1 MSKLY
6 LKGCGTALVTPFKSG
21 AVDYDSYRSCVER
34 QVEVGVDFLVP
45 LATTGETPT
54 LSVEEK
60 LRLLDITRSC
70 AAGLPLLVG
79 CGTNSLQ
86 GTLDNMR
93 LLGPH
98 GADAYLVVV
107 PYYNKPTQEGQYR
120 YFKAVSE
127 AADKPVVI
135 YNVPGRTGANMTA
148 ETAIRLAEDCPNIIG
163 TKEASGN
170 YSQVSE
176 IIRRAPEGFSVL
188 SGDDDMT
195 LAFMATGGQGVV
207 SVASNVAPVEVKAL
221 TDAMLQGDLLKAR
234 ALHHRLSPL
243 FKNCFLESNPIPV
256 KAAMARL
263 GLMSGEVRPPL
274 SDATQMTE
282 EIMSLTLDELWKSQ

>member
-6 LKGCGTALVTPFKSG
+6 LQGCGTALVTPFRCG
-21 AVDYDSYRSCVER
+21 AVDYDAYTSCIVR
-34 QVEVGVDFLVP
+34 QVEAEVDFLVP

-54 LSVEEK
+54 LSTEER
-60 LRLLDITRSC
+60 LRLLDITRKYSG
-70 AAGLPLLVG
+70 GLPLLVG

-86 GTLDNMR
+86 GTLDNIR

-120 YFKAVSE
+120 YFKTVSE

-148 ETAIRLAEDCPNIIG
+148 DTAIRLAEDCPNIIG

-170 YSQVSE
+170 YQQVSE

-195 LAFMATGGQGVV
+195 FAFMATGGQGVV
-207 SVASNVAPVEVKAL
+207 SVASNVAPSEVKAL
-221 TDAMLQGDLLKAR
+221 TEAMLRGDFLKAR
-234 ALHHRLSPL
+234 ELHHRLSPL
-243 FKNCFLESNPIPV
+243 FRNCFVESNPIPA
-256 KAAMARL
+256 KAAMAKL

-274 SDATQMTE
+274 SDASPKTE
-282 EIMSLTLDELWKSQ
+282 EIMSLTLDELWK

>member
-34 QVEVGVDFLVP
+34 QVEAGVDFLVP

-60 LRLLDITRSC
+60 LRLLDITSNC

-86 GTLDNMR
+86 GTLDNIR

-148 ETAIRLAEDCPNIIG
+148 ETAIRLAGDCPNIIG

-207 SVASNVAPVEVKAL
+207 SVASNVAPREVKAL

-256 KAAMARL
+256 KAAMAKM

-274 SDATQMTE
+274 SDATQKTE
-282 EIMSLTLDELWKSQ
+282 EIISLTLDELWK

>member
-34 QVEVGVDFLVP
+34 QVEAGVDFLVP

-60 LRLLDITRSC
+60 LRLLDITSNC

-86 GTLDNMR
+86 GTLDNIR

-148 ETAIRLAEDCPNIIG
+148 ETAIRLAGDCPNIIG

-207 SVASNVAPVEVKAL
+207 SVASNVAPREVKAL

-256 KAAMARL
+256 KAAMAKL

-282 EIMSLTLDELWKSQ
+282 EIMSLTLDELWK

>member
-6 LKGCGTALVTPFKSG
+6 LQGCGTALVTPFRG
-21 AVDYDSYRSCVER
+21 GTVDYDAYTSCIAR
-34 QVEVGVDFLVP
+34 QVEAGVDFLVP

-54 LSVEEK
+54 LSTEER
-60 LRLLDITRSC
+60 LRLLDITRKYSG
-70 AAGLPLLVG
+70 GLPLLVG

-86 GTLDNMR
+86 GTLDNIR

-120 YFKAVSE
+120 YFKTVSE

-148 ETAIRLAEDCPNIIG
+148 DTAIRLAEDCPNIIG

-170 YSQVSE
+170 YQQVSE

-195 LAFMATGGQGVV
+195 FAFMATGGQGVV
-207 SVASNVAPVEVKAL
+207 SVASNVAPSEVKAL
-221 TDAMLQGDLLKAR
+221 TEAMLRGDFLKAR
-234 ALHHRLSPL
+234 ELHHRLSPL
-243 FKNCFLESNPIPV
+243 FRNCFVESNPIPV
-256 KAAMARL
+256 KAAMAKL

-274 SDATQMTE
+274 SDASPKTE
-282 EIMSLTLDELWKSQ
+282 EIMSLTLDELWK

>member
-207 SVASNVAPVEVKAL
+207 SVASNVAPREVKAL

-274 SDATQMTE
+274 SDATQMTK

>member
-34 QVEVGVDFLVP
+34 QVEAGVDFLVP

-60 LRLLDITRSC
+60 LRLLDITSNC

-86 GTLDNMR
+86 GTLDNIR

-107 PYYNKPTQEGQYR
+107 PYYNKPTQEGRYR

-148 ETAIRLAEDCPNIIG
+148 ETAIRLAGDCPNIIG

-207 SVASNVAPVEVKAL
+207 SVASNVAPREVKAL

-256 KAAMARL
+256 KAAMAKL

-274 SDATQMTE
+274 SDATQKTE
-282 EIMSLTLDELWKSQ
+282 EIISLTLDELWK

>member
-34 QVEVGVDFLVP
+34 QVEAGVDFLVP

-60 LRLLDITRSC
+60 LRLLDITSNC

-86 GTLDNMR
+86 GTLDNIR

-207 SVASNVAPVEVKAL
+207 SVASNVAPREVKAL

-256 KAAMARL
+256 KAAMAKL

-282 EIMSLTLDELWKSQ
+282 EIMSLTLDELWK

>member
-34 QVEVGVDFLVP
+34 QVEAGVDFLVP

>member
-34 QVEVGVDFLVP
+34 QVEAGVDFLVP

-243 FKNCFLESNPIPV
+243 FRNCFLESNPIPV

-274 SDATQMTE
+274 SDATQMTK

>member
-6 LKGCGTALVTPFKSG
+6 LQGCGTALVTPFRGG
-21 AVDYDSYRSCVER
+21 AVDYDAYTSCIAR
-34 QVEVGVDFLVP
+34 QVEAGVDFLVP

-54 LSVEEK
+54 LSTEER
-60 LRLLDITRSC
+60 LRLLDITRKYSG
-70 AAGLPLLVG
+70 GLPLLVG

-86 GTLDNMR
+86 GTLDNIR

-120 YFKAVSE
+120 YFKTVSE

-148 ETAIRLAEDCPNIIG
+148 DTAIRLAEDCPNIIG

-170 YSQVSE
+170 YQQVSE

-195 LAFMATGGQGVV
+195 FAFMATGGQGVV
-207 SVASNVAPVEVKAL
+207 SVASNVAPSEVKAL
-221 TDAMLQGDLLKAR
+221 TEAMLRGDFLKAR
-234 ALHHRLSPL
+234 KLHHRLSPL
-243 FKNCFLESNPIPV
+243 FRNCFVESNPIPV
-256 KAAMARL
+256 KAAMAKL

-274 SDATQMTE
+274 SDASPKTE
-282 EIMSLTLDELWKSQ
+282 EIMSFTLDELWK

>member
-243 FKNCFLESNPIPV
+243 FRNCFLESNPIPV

-274 SDATQMTE
+274 SDATQMTK

>member
-148 ETAIRLAEDCPNIIG
+148 ETAIRLAGDCPNIIG

-207 SVASNVAPVEVKAL
+207 SVASNVAPREVKAL

-256 KAAMARL
+256 KAAMAKL

-282 EIMSLTLDELWKSQ
+282 EIMSLTLDELWK